1 MNSANSQHK
10 IVTLPG
16 DGVGAEVCAAAVEV
30 LGLICKRFNV
40 DIHIDEQLIGGAAV
54 DAAGDPL
61 PAQTI
66 NACRNADAILLGAV
80 GGPKWDANPA
90 ELRPEKGLLRIRE
103 EFNLFCNLRPVVTH
117 PALHQYS
124 PLKAEKLVGVD
135 LMIVRELTG
144 GVYFG
149 EKSRD
154 ADLAQDLCQ
163 YSRVEIERVTRK
175 ACELAMQR
183 DRRLVQVDK
192 ANVMETSRLWREVV
206 ADIVANEYPQIQLEN
221 MLVDS
226 AAMHLLTRPG
236 DFDVMLTEN
245 LFGDILSDEASMLCG
260 SMGLLPSASLREDNF
275 GLYEPVHG
283 SAPDIAGQGIA
294 NPYAMFLSTAMML
307 RHSLGN
313 SAAATALEQAVFQCW
328 EDGVLTRDLEAD
340 GCTTDEV
347 TAAVCDRLSN
357 SSSGPSVQT

>member
-1 MNSANSQHK
+1 MSSSTQHR

-16 DGVGAEVCAAAVEV
+16 DGVGAEVCAAAADV
-30 LGLICKRFNV
+30 LALICTQFDL
-40 DIHIDEQLIGGAAV
+40 DIHLDEQLIGGAAV

-66 NACRNADAILLGAV
+66 DACRNADAILLGAV

-90 ELRPEKGLLRIRE
+90 DLRPEKGLLRLRG
-103 EFNLFCNLRPVVTH
+103 EFSLYCNLRPVVTH
-117 PALHQYS
+117 PALHRYS
-124 PLKAEKLVGVD
+124 PLKPEKLAGVD

-144 GVYFG
+144 GIYFG

-154 ADLAQDLCQ
+154 ADMARDLCQ
-163 YSRVEIERVTRK
+163 YSRAEIERVTRK
-175 ACELAMQR
+175 ACELASQR
-183 DRRLVQVDK
+183 DGRVVQVDK
-192 ANVMETSRLWREVV
+192 ANVLETSRLWREVV
-206 ADIVANEYPQIQLEN
+206 ADVVASEYPQIQLEN

-260 SMGLLPSASLREDNF
+260 SMGLLPSASLGEGNF

-307 RHSLGN
+307 RHSLEKPV
-313 SAAATALEQAVFQCW
+313 AAAALEQAIFQCW
-328 EDGVLTRDLEAD
+328 EDGILTRDLEAD
-340 GCTTDEV
+340 GCKTDEV
-347 TAAVCDRLSN
+347 TKAVCDRLLKSDE
-357 SSSGPSVQT
+357 